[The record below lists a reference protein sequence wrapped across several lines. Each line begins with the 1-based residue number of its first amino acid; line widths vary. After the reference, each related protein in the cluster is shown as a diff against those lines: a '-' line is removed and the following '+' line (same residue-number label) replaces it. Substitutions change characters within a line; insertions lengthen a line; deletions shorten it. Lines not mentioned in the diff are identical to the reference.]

1 MTVIRKLIFFS
12 IFFPMMT
19 SAQQGFKVVA
29 LLKGLGENKVRVF
42 TQKNGRVKIDTL
54 SPISGDKI
62 IWEGSLEEPQ
72 LVRMEVMDTTLYLRV
87 GRAVSFAPPI
97 MFLLTNTS
105 VNLDGNANEIYS
117 ASVRSKDPEMLMYE
131 PYRLK
136 DIENVRAT
144 WALQK
149 EHNRKLREMDTVG
162 NGKIM
167 AQMTALRKQNQQN
180 RMQYIDA
187 NPNSFASVLMLTN
200 LSLVMSPEDMI
211 RRFDSLDPSIKSSEA
226 GKTLNAKIE
235 TNRKT
240 AIGKPVVHFAQTG
253 LDGKMVSTESLKG
266 KVILIDFWG
275 SWCVP
280 CRKSHPGL
288 KDLYTKFKSK
298 GLEIIGISNEVFSV
312 GKTKEEQA
320 EAWKKAIK
328 EDGINWLH
336 ILYDPAQNDI
346 VKTYDIMGYP
356 TKYLI
361 DQNGKI
367 VMKFLGSGESQHK
380 ELERLLSQLMPD

>member
-1 MTVIRKLIFFS
+1 MTLIRKSILILM
-12 IFFPMMT
+12 FFPLLT
-19 SAQQGFKVVA
+19 SAQGFKVVA
-29 LLKGLGENKVRVF
+29 SLKGLGNNKVRVF
-42 TQKNGRVKIDTL
+42 TQKNGKVKIDTL
-54 SPISGDKI
+54 SSSSKDKI
-62 IWEGSLEEPQ
+62 IWEGTLEEPQ

-97 MFLLTNTS
+97 MFLLTNTT
-105 VNLDGNANEIYS
+105 VNIKGKSNEIYS
-117 ASVRSKDPEMLMYE
+117 AAIKSNDPEMLMYE
-131 PYRLK
+131 PYRIK

-144 WALQK
+144 WVLQK

-162 NGKIM
+162 NGKLM
-167 AQMTALRKQNQQN
+167 AQMGVLRKQNQQN

-187 NPNSFASVLMLTN
+187 HPNSFASVLMLTN

-240 AIGKPVVHFAQTG
+240 AIGKPVVHFAQSG
-253 LDGKMVSTESLKG
+253 LDGKMVSTEILKG
-266 KVILIDFWG
+266 NVILIDFWG

-288 KDLYTKFKSK
+288 KDLYAKFKSR

-312 GKTKEEQA
+312 GKTKEQQVES
-320 EAWKKAIK
+320 WKKAIK
-328 EDGINWLH
+328 EDDINWLH

-361 DQNGKI
+361 DRNGKI
-367 VMKFLGSGESQHK
+367 IMKFLGTSESQHK
-380 ELERLLSQLMPD
+380 ELEKLLFELMPD

>member
-226 GKTLNAKIE
+226 GKTLNAKNE

-240 AIGKPVVHFAQTG
+240 AIGKPVVHFVQSG
-253 LDGKMVSTESLKG
+253 LDGNLVSTEALKG

>member
-1 MTVIRKLIFFS
+1 
-12 IFFPMMT
+12 
-19 SAQQGFKVVA
+19 
-29 LLKGLGENKVRVF
+29 
-42 TQKNGRVKIDTL
+42 
-54 SPISGDKI
+54 
-62 IWEGSLEEPQ
+62 
-72 LVRMEVMDTTLYLRV
+72 
-87 GRAVSFAPPI
+87 
-97 MFLLTNTS
+97 
-105 VNLDGNANEIYS
+105 
-117 ASVRSKDPEMLMYE
+117 
-131 PYRLK
+131 
-136 DIENVRAT
+136 
-144 WALQK
+144 
-149 EHNRKLREMDTVG
+149 MDTVG
-162 NGKIM
+162 NGKLM
-167 AQMTALRKQNQQN
+167 AQMGVLRKQNQQN

-187 NPNSFASVLMLTN
+187 HPNSFASVLMLTN

-240 AIGKPVVHFAQTG
+240 AIGKPVVHFAQSG
-253 LDGKMVSTESLKG
+253 LDGKMVSTEILKG
-266 KVILIDFWG
+266 NVILIDFWG

-288 KDLYTKFKSK
+288 KDLYAKFKSR

-312 GKTKEEQA
+312 GKTKEQQV

-328 EDGINWLH
+328 EDDINWLH

-361 DQNGKI
+361 DRNGKI
-367 VMKFLGSGESQHK
+367 IMKFLGTSESQHK
-380 ELERLLSQLMPD
+380 ELEKLLFELMPD